1 MSPGGKMRLIT
12 ALLLTSI
19 LYAPPVFSQTA
30 AETAKEVLTAYKN
43 KDLEGVKKYSA
54 PFVASVMDETVFD
67 EKDVKA
73 LQSWDGKVKEVRYF
87 TNEMGL
93 QASAYYDDKDK
104 KTLRSLALI
113 NSGSGWKQ
121 MGVSAV
127 SKKKFLSYE
136 TEEPKVKPGAEAK
149 AGPKASGG
157 ALPGDMLKEK
167 LGGLGFGFGK
177 KKPKAAQKEAPASAA
192 SGYSIEMA
200 DGSKAEAPDADQ
212 LKKMLGTLSSD
223 NFFITLTSPAGFM
236 QAGYTA
242 KGLDMQYKEASGH
255 FTSVAPV
262 AAETAAAMFKA
273 YLSREDGWQAQCKW
287 KPFE

>member
-1 MSPGGKMRLIT
+1 MRLIA

-19 LYAPPVFSQTA
+19 LYAPPLFSQTV

-43 KDLEGVKKYSA
+43 KDLEGLKKYTA
-54 PFVASVMDETVFD
+54 PLVASVMDETVFD
-67 EKDVKA
+67 DKDVKA

-104 KTLRSLALI
+104 KTLRALALI
-113 NSGSGWKQ
+113 NAGYGWKQ
-121 MGVSAV
+121 MGVSTV

-136 TEEPKVKPGAEAK
+136 TEEPKVKTGAEVK
-149 AGPKASGG
+149 AAPKASGG

-177 KKPKAAQKEAPASAA
+177 KKPKAARKEEPASAA
-192 SGYSIEMA
+192 GGYSVEMA
-200 DGSKAEAPDADQ
+200 DGSKADAPDAGR

-223 NFFITLTSPAGFM
+223 NFFITLTGPAGFM

-242 KGLDMQYKEASGH
+242 KGLDMQYKDASGH
-255 FTSVAPV
+255 FAGVAPV
-262 AAETAAAMFKA
+262 AEETAAAMFKA
-273 YLSREDGWQAQCKW
+273 YLAGEDGWKAQCKW
-287 KPFE
+287 QPFE